1 VDRVELDPWLPR
13 PDRVLELVRHL
24 QRGRLV
30 AFPTDTS
37 WAVACDP
44 MQSAATARL
53 TELRARMSGKD
64 ARSLR
69 ERPMSL
75 LCGDLSVAGR
85 FVTMDQPQFRVVRR
99 LLPGP
104 YTIILPASREVPRQ
118 LQTRRNEVGIR
129 MPDTPIC
136 MALLRAFDGPL
147 LGTTARTRDGSL
159 LTSSAEI
166 DILGRGAVD
175 VVVETDPIVPEPSTV
190 LDLTT
195 GVVRVLRSGAGP
207 VDRDWI
213 VEESS

>member
-1 VDRVELDPWLPR
+1 VERIELDPWLPR

-24 QRGRLV
+24 QRGHLV

-64 ARSLR
+64 SRSLR

-85 FVTMDQPQFRVVRR
+85 FVTMDQPQFRLVRR

-129 MPDTPIC
+129 IPDTAIC
-136 MALLRAFDGPL
+136 MALLSAFGGPL
-147 LGTTARTRDGSL
+147 LGTTARSPDGAL
-159 LTSSAEI
+159 IGSSTDVAM
-166 DILGRGAVD
+166 LGRGAVD
-175 VVVETDPIVPEPSTV
+175 VVVETEPIVPEPSTV

-195 GVVRVLRSGAGP
+195 GVVHVLRLGVGA
-207 VDRDWI
+207 VERDWI
-213 VEESS
+213 RQDEG